1 MTYAHGHIAP
11 IVSSLPWWITRWIG
25 YRPPAVDS
33 NGLPLHAVAKVPA
46 SVTPGHRNWPEEVKI
61 CFWSFVASFCAIS
74 VIQAVFHSPY
84 FITKGAPTIVA
95 SFGSS
100 AVLIYGSIDSAYAQ
114 PRPLLGGHI
123 IGAAVGICT
132 TKLIELLSTKEEFH
146 QFEWLAGSLSCALSV
161 VLMQLTSTIHP
172 PAGATALLATVN
184 ADVRDLSWY
193 FLPIIILTA
202 SLSLVIALLLNN
214 IQRRYPKFWFAPDTP
229 TDAAKILVPKHT
241 SSSPDKQK
249 PDEPKVLD
257 VPPLPPPSLPTHLL
271 PKPPPRAH
279 PALHVIVGRA
289 GEEPP
294 RSPLTPSRPTF

>member
-1 MTYAHGHIAP
+1 MNHEQSP
-11 IVSSLPWWITRWIG
+11 SIVSSLPWWITRWIG
-25 YRPPAVDS
+25 YRPPAVNS
-33 NGLPLHAVAKVPA
+33 TSLPFHAAKVTVSSA
-46 SVTPGHRNWPEEVKI
+46 PGNRNWPEEFKV
-61 CFWSFVASFCAIS
+61 CFWSFIASFCAIS

-132 TKLIELLSTKEEFH
+132 TKLIELLSTKEQFH
-146 QFEWLAGSLSCALSV
+146 EFEWLAGSLSCALSV

-214 IQRRYPKFWFAPDTP
+214 IQRRYPKFWFSPETP
-229 TDAAKILVPKHT
+229 TTAAKITVPPV
-241 SSSPDKQK
+241 SSAIDKQK
-249 PDEPKVLD
+249 SEESKDME
-257 VPPLPPPSLPTHLL
+257 VPPLPPPSTIPTHVL
-271 PKPPPRAH
+271 PRPPPRAH